1 MFMLTSSFVVRIWV
15 GIQKKQKVIHLFSG
29 FFLNYEVS
37 IKRVGWSQSFCG
49 VVTTYNRQMRQMPHA
64 EFAPSPPKKKIKTCI
79 SVKVSISTLVL
90 AKIHLIPK
98 PANLHIIHVC
108 IFEMRKFVSLYVY
121 Y

>member
-1 MFMLTSSFVVRIWV
+1 
-15 GIQKKQKVIHLFSG
+15 
-29 FFLNYEVS
+29 
-37 IKRVGWSQSFCG
+37 
-49 VVTTYNRQMRQMPHA
+49 MRQMPHA
-64 EFAPSPPKKKIKTCI
+64 EFAPSPPPKKNKNKIKTCI
-79 SVKVSISTLVL
+79 SVKVSIFTLVL